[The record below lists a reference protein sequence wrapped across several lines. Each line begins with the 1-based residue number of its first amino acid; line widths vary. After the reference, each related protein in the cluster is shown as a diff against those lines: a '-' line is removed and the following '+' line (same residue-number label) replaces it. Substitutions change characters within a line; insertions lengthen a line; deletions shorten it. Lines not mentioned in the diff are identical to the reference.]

1 MTAVPHDAR
10 RSFRHVRLLA
20 LQYTR
25 QADPLELPTLAPE
38 GGRTVADLWESQSTA
53 VSDASGKASTAVERA
68 DANLLAEMAKERVAS
83 TLASSSSSSSGGGG
97 GGGGGGSFM
106 DSIKAATPMA
116 VPEVRPRARSKR
128 SEDEQIRADRRERM
142 AQQGLVGEERE
153 SGWRARDRSD
163 ADSAPEADV
172 PRSGSSG
179 ELQAMLGA
187 GTVSES
193 DADSSLSPEQFT
205 LCAPAA
211 PVLITLVLARA

>member
-1 MTAVPHDAR
+1 MTALPDDAR
-10 RSFRHVRLLA
+10 RSSRHVRLLA

-25 QADPLELPTLAPE
+25 QADPLELPALAPE

-53 VSDASGKASTAVERA
+53 VSDASGNASTAVERA

-83 TLASSSSSSSGGGG
+83 TLASSSSSSSGG